1 MLLVSSAVAVLA
13 AATAA
18 AGDPTGPSCSASK
31 PCISPGT
38 FQTLSLSVC
47 LCLSLSLS
55 LSLSLVPGPLCAC
68 ARACA
73 VCEGARA
80 CMSNSLPSDLPPLSL

>member
-55 LSLSLVPGPLCAC
+55 FPRPSL
-68 ARACA
+68 R
-73 VCEGARA
+73 VCTRV
-80 CMSNSLPSDLPPLSL
+80 CCV

>member
-18 AGDPTGPSCSASK
+18 AGDPKGPSCSASK

-38 FQTLSLSVC
+38 FQTLSLSLSLC
-47 LCLSLSLS
+47 LCLSLSPF
-55 LSLSLVPGPLCAC
+55 PGPLCAC